1 MYRKGQ
7 KSITQ
12 VYDEVSR
19 QQLLARWQQGFSALA
34 LCATADAA
42 WLASRNTQPGYARQL
57 VPRSQG
63 CGRHKPQHTCI
74 STVELAAFLWERV
87 RRCDG
92 APAYLGQVFAQ
103 CLPQCAFLSVLMV
116 CRFVLQVAV
125 LFKNHNDLLTQFTY
139 FLPDNSP
146 PQVRRHLKQYAWASC
161 GMVHQPALQYTCS
174 S

>member
-1 MYRKGQ
+1 MGGT
-7 KSITQ
+7 SLSTLAF
-12 VYDEVSR
+12 
-19 QQLLARWQQGFSALA
+19 QLLSWQLFCVSVSEGVTVL
-34 LCATADAA
+34 
-42 WLASRNTQPGYARQL
+42 
-57 VPRSQG
+57 
-63 CGRHKPQHTCI
+63 QHI
-74 STVELAAFLWERV
+74 WDRFLHNA
-87 RRCDG
+87 C
-92 APAYLGQVFAQ
+92 
-103 CLPQCAFLSVLMV
+103 QCAFLSVLMV